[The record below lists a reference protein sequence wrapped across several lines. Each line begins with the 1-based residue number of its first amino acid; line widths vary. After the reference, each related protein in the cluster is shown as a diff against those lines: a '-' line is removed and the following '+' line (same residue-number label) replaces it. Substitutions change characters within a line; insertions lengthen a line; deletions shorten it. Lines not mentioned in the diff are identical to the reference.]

1 MSKYNF
7 DEIVNRKGTN
17 SCKWGVLDNEL
28 PMWVADMDFH
38 VLPEIKEALYKAV
51 DVDAYG
57 YVTCP
62 KEYFEAYHQWWKR
75 NHDVEL
81 GIEKII
87 YCQGVVAAID
97 SIFKHVLPKGSNVVV
112 QTPVY
117 HIFFNCIK
125 NNGLKQLD
133 NQLIYSNGAY
143 FIDFDNLEQLLKK
156 ENTSCLLLCNP
167 HNPIGRIWTKDEL
180 TYIAKLCDKYHV
192 LLVVDE
198 IHCDITEPGQKYV
211 PIFSITDNAVTLLS
225 PTKAFNVAGIQCACI
240 VCKNKELFNKIET
253 GVGQDDVG
261 EPNYFSVQTA
271 IAAFTYGYEWVKE
284 MNEYVFNNK
293 KYMME
298 FINKELPELHLVD
311 NDATY
316 LLWLDVSAYTSDS
329 GAFAKDL
336 RDKTGLF
343 LSPGKQFGKGG
354 ETFLRIN
361 VATSLENVKDA
372 CQRIKNYVKTLQK

>member
-1 MSKYNF
+1 MNKYNF
-7 DEIVNRKGTN
+7 DQIVDRKNTN
-17 SCKWGVLDNEL
+17 SYKWDVLDNEL

-38 VLPEIKEALYKAV
+38 VLPEIKEALHKAV
-51 DVDAYG
+51 DIDAYG
-57 YVTCP
+57 YVGVP
-62 KEYFEAYHQWWKR
+62 KDYFEAYNKWWKR

-81 GIEKII
+81 GIDNMI

-97 SIFKHVLPKGSNVVV
+97 SIFKHVLPKGSNVIV

-125 NNGLKQLD
+125 NNGLSKLD
-133 NQLIYSNGAY
+133 NPLVYSNGAY
-143 FIDFDNLEQLLKK
+143 SIDFDSLEQLLKDK
-156 ENTSCLLLCNP
+156 KTSCLLLCNP
-167 HNPIGRIWTKDEL
+167 HNPVGRIWTRDEL
-180 TYIAKLCDKYHV
+180 KQIISLCEQYNV

-198 IHCDITEPGQKYV
+198 IHCDIVEPGKKYV
-211 PIFSITDNAVTLLS
+211 PILSLTDKAIVLLS
-225 PTKAFNVAGIQCACI
+225 PTKTFNVAGIQCACI
-240 VCKNKELFNKIET
+240 VCKDKDLFNKIEA

-261 EPNYFSVQTA
+261 EANYFSVQTA
-271 IAAFTYGYEWVKE
+271 IAAFTYGDEWVKE
-284 MNEYVFNNK
+284 MNEYVYNNK

-298 FINKELPELHLVD
+298 FIKKELPELSLID

-329 GAFAKDL
+329 GKLAAEL
-336 RDKTGLF
+336 REKTGLF
-343 LSPGKQFGKGG
+343 LSPGKQFGMGG

-372 CQRIKNYVKTLQK
+372 CGRLKKFCLEYK